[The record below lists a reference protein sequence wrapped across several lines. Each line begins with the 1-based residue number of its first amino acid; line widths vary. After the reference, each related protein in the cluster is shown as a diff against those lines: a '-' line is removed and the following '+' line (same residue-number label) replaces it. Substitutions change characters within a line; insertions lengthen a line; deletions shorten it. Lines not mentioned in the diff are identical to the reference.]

1 MKLKLRQSV
10 RHRKYGWGVILELE
24 GHQTTAYFYT
34 VGIRKFPAAEA
45 PFQVVEDQGAKK
57 KPGG

>member
-1 MKLKLRQSV
+1 MKLKVRQSV

-24 GHQTTAYFYT
+24 GNQMTVHFNT
-34 VGIRKFPAAEA
+34 VGIRKFPAAETS
-45 PFQVVEDQGAKK
+45 FQVVEDQGARK

>member
-10 RHRKYGWGVILELE
+10 RHSKYGWGTVLELE
-24 GHQTTAYFYT
+24 GNQTTVYFCS
-34 VGIRKFPAAEA
+34 VGIRKFPASQAV
-45 PFQVVEDQGAKK
+45 FQVVEDQGARK